1 MLTKTTTTTTIDTGI
16 PNIGIPKQEYVQT
29 EIKRCKAC
37 MSKDSHLCKMHCSLP
52 WQKEI
57 IECNECSAERG
68 LCPVHYEKVRAS
80 VLSSLSQRLEEA
92 KVAEKVVIEE

>member
-1 MLTKTTTTTTIDTGI
+1 
-16 PNIGIPKQEYVQT
+16 
-29 EIKRCKAC
+29 
-37 MSKDSHLCKMHCSLP
+37 MSHVRNPHIKDSHLCKMHCSLP

-80 VLSSLSQRLEEA
+80 VLSSLSQGSNSQRMEEGQ
-92 KVAEKVVIEE
+92 VSEKVVIEE

>member
-1 MLTKTTTTTTIDTGI
+1 
-16 PNIGIPKQEYVQT
+16 
-29 EIKRCKAC
+29 
-37 MSKDSHLCKMHCSLP
+37 MHCSLP

-57 IECNECSAERG
+57 IECNECGPDHG

-92 KVAEKVVIEE
+92 QVAEKVVIEE